1 MPPHQARPAGARPVG
16 AGRSV
21 LVVDDDESVR
31 DYLRVLLSKRG
42 YEVFCCASAEAAL
55 KRLAGGDEPLVVL
68 LDLVMP
74 GMDGLALLGRIRQTY
89 PTVPVIIVSAIGQAK
104 TVVEAMRKGADD
116 YLTKPFEEPELDL
129 TLERVLEKE
138 RLRDEVRVLRRKL
151 DQRDSGTELLSTNPR
166 MLRIK
171 DVARQVAETDAPVL
185 ILGETG
191 VGKEV
196 VARFLHEQSPR
207 CAEPFVRINC
217 AALPH
222 DLLES
227 ELFGYERGA
236 FSGALQD
243 KPGKFEQAGRGTIL
257 LDEIAEMTPHLQAK
271 LLHVL
276 QDSEYTRLGGR
287 RALRAEARVV
297 AATNQ
302 PIDKLV
308 QDGRFREDL
317 YFRLNV
323 VRLELPPLRERREDI
338 SLLTDHFLRK
348 YAARYRTQPEPLPP
362 RLLQT
367 FLEHEWPGNVREL
380 ENAVRRFVILP
391 DLDSALAEL
400 RGPRREPAASQERAV
415 PSAAQPLSL
424 KRVAAS
430 AAERAERELVLKI
443 LEETRWNRK
452 QASRR
457 LNISYKALL
466 NKLKKWKAEEPAP
479 PHR

>member
-1 MPPHQARPAGARPVG
+1 
-16 AGRSV
+16 
-21 LVVDDDESVR
+21 
-31 DYLRVLLSKRG
+31 
-42 YEVFCCASAEAAL
+42 
-55 KRLAGGDEPLVVL
+55 
-68 LDLVMP
+68 
-74 GMDGLALLGRIRQTY
+74 
-89 PTVPVIIVSAIGQAK
+89 
-104 TVVEAMRKGADD
+104 
-116 YLTKPFEEPELDL
+116 
-129 TLERVLEKE
+129 
-138 RLRDEVRVLRRKL
+138 
-151 DQRDSGTELLSTNPR
+151 
-166 MLRIK
+166 
-171 DVARQVAETDAPVL
+171 VARQVAETDAPVL

-196 VARFLHEQSPR
+196 VARFLHEQSRR
-207 CAEPFVRINC
+207 CGEPFVRVNC

-276 QDSEYTRLGGR
+276 QDAEYTRLGGR
-287 RALRAEARVV
+287 RPLRTEARVV
-297 AATNQ
+297 AATNR
-302 PIDKLV
+302 PIVELV
-308 QDGRFREDL
+308 RDGRFREDL

-338 SLLTDHFLRK
+338 PMLADYFQRK
-348 YAARYRTQPEPLPP
+348 YAARYRNQAEPLPP
-362 RLLQT
+362 PLLQG
-367 FLEHEWPGNVREL
+367 FLEHPWPGNVREL

-391 DLDSALAEL
+391 DLDASLAEL
-400 RGPRREPAASQERAV
+400 RVPRPTPAPEPEPAPTALGT
-415 PSAAQPLSL
+415 PPPLSL
-424 KRVAAS
+424 KRVGAN
-430 AAERAERELVLKI
+430 AAERAERELVLKV

-466 NKLKKWKAEEPAP
+466 NKLKKWHAEEQRPS
-479 PHR
+479 RS

>member
-1 MPPHQARPAGARPVG
+1 
-16 AGRSV
+16 
-21 LVVDDDESVR
+21 
-31 DYLRVLLSKRG
+31 
-42 YEVFCCASAEAAL
+42 
-55 KRLAGGDEPLVVL
+55 
-68 LDLVMP
+68 
-74 GMDGLALLGRIRQTY
+74 
-89 PTVPVIIVSAIGQAK
+89 VPVIIVSALGQAK
-104 TVVEAMRKGADD
+104 TVVEAMKKGAAD

-129 TLERVLEKE
+129 TLERLLEKE
-138 RLRDEVRVLRRKL
+138 RMRDELRVLRRKL
-151 DQRDSGTELLSTNPR
+151 DQRESGTELLSTNPR
-166 MLRIK
+166 MLRIRE
-171 DVARQVAETDAPVL
+171 VARQVAETDAPVL

-196 VARFLHEQSPR
+196 VARFLHEQSRR
-207 CAEPFVRINC
+207 CGEPFVRVNC
-217 AALPH
+217 AALPQ

-276 QDSEYTRLGGR
+276 QDAEYTRLGGR
-287 RALRAEARVV
+287 RPLRTEARVV
-297 AATNQ
+297 AATNR
-302 PIDKLV
+302 PIVELV
-308 QDGRFREDL
+308 RDGRFREDL

-338 SLLTDHFLRK
+338 PLLVDHFQRK
-348 YAARYRTQPEPLPP
+348 YAARYRNPAEPLPP
-362 RLLQT
+362 ALLQG
-367 FLEHEWPGNVREL
+367 FLEHHWPGNVREL

-391 DLDSALAEL
+391 DLDASLAEL
-400 RGPRREPAASQERAV
+400 RVPRPAPAPEPEPA
-415 PSAAQPLSL
+415 PAAAGAPPPLSL

-430 AAERAERELVLKI
+430 AAERAERELVLKV

-466 NKLKKWKAEEPAP
+466 NKLKKWHAEEQRPS
-479 PHR
+479 RS